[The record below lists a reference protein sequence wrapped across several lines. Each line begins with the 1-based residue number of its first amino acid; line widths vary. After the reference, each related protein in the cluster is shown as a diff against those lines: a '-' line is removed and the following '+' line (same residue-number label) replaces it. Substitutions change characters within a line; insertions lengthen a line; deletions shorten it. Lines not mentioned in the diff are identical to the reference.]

1 MTYLGIENTKT
12 DKKERMVSDEVLGNM
27 GDVEAQRFT
36 RLNSR
41 KQFCKEVNEMFGL
54 EIDVDFRSG
63 MYIRTDKEGTVPV
76 DGMESGSVGK
86 GGNTGY
92 GGGSLWKAIKSALK
106 GGGK

>member
-1 MTYLGIENTKT
+1 
-12 DKKERMVSDEVLGNM
+12 M

-54 EIDVDFRSG
+54 DIDVDFRSG
-63 MYIRTDKEGTVPV
+63 MYIRTDKEGTLPV
-76 DGMESGSVGK
+76 GGMESGTVDK

-92 GGGSLWKAIKSALK
+92 GGGNLWQALKSALK
-106 GGGK
+106 GGR

>member
-1 MTYLGIENTKT
+1 MISN
-12 DKKERMVSDEVLGNM
+12 EVLGNM

-54 EIDVDFRSG
+54 DIACDFRSG

-76 DGMESGSVGK
+76 KGMEAASIDN

-92 GGGSLWKAIKSALK
+92 DTGSLWKAVKSALK
-106 GGGK
+106 RGRR

>member
-1 MTYLGIENTKT
+1 
-12 DKKERMVSDEVLGNM
+12 MVSPEVMCNM
-27 GDVEAQRFT
+27 GDVETQRLP

-54 EIDVDFRSG
+54 EIDCDFRSG

-76 DGMESGSVGK
+76 AGMESGAVDK

-92 GGGSLWKAIKSALK
+92 GEGNLWQALKAALK
-106 GGGK
+106 GGR